1 LGRHE
6 EDPLSQGLERGGL
19 QLGRQTQPL
28 EPVHEVVGEQEEM
41 EVGLGRE
48 EVPSGNAAQGIVAL
62 ILPLYS
68 VRTRGE

>member
-1 LGRHE
+1 MGRHE